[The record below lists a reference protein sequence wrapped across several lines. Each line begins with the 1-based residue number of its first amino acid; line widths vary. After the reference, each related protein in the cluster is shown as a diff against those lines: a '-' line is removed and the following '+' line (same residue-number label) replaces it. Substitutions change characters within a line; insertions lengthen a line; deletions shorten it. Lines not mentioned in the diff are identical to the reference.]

1 MEAIRCEKLTK
12 RYNSVTALDSL
23 DLTVPAGIVFGFL
36 GPNGAGKTTTI
47 KLLSGLTRPTAGR
60 AWLAGAEVTAGDGM
74 ARARYGY
81 LPEEP
86 TMYGWMSGREFLTF
100 SGQLF
105 GLGGRA
111 LAARVEELL
120 EVVDLK
126 EAARRRVGGYSRGMR
141 QRLGLAQ
148 SLINRPPVLL
158 LDEPVSALDPMGRR
172 EALSLLD
179 RLRREA
185 TVFMSTHILA
195 DVERVCDRVAI
206 LDHGRLVTEA
216 GQAELREKYATP
228 VFEMELEGTGAAEM
242 LRAKIAGESWLAQ
255 ATAQGDTL
263 RVVASDL
270 TAAKEE
276 LPRAV
281 VANGLTLRRYEL
293 KLPSLEDVFVRLV
306 RPQG

>member
-1 MEAIRCEKLTK
+1 MDAIRCEKLTK

-60 AWLAGAEVTAGDGM
+60 AWLAGAEVTAGDGA

-86 TMYGWMSGREFLTF
+86 AMYGWMSGREFLTF
-100 SGQLF
+100 SGELF
-105 GLGGRA
+105 GLDGRA

-120 EVVDLK
+120 ELVDLK
-126 EAARRRVGGYSRGMR
+126 EAAKRRVGGYSRGMR
-141 QRLGLAQ
+141 QRLALAQ
-148 SLINRPPVLL
+148 ALINRPPVLL
-158 LDEPVSALDPMGRR
+158 LDEPASALDPMGRR
-172 EALSLLD
+172 EVLSLLD
-179 RLRREA
+179 RLRHET

-206 LDHGRLVTEA
+206 LDHGRLVAEA

-228 VFEMELEGTGAAEM
+228 VFEVELEGAGAAET
-242 LRAKIAGESWLAQ
+242 LRAQIAGERWLAQ
-255 ATAQGDTL
+255 AMAQGDTL
-263 RVVASDL
+263 RVVAGDL
-270 TAAKEE
+270 AAAKEE

-281 VANGLTLRRYEL
+281 VANGLILRRYEL

-306 RPQG
+306 GPQG

>member
-1 MEAIRCEKLTK
+1 MDAIRCEKLTK
-12 RYNSVTALDSL
+12 RYNAVTALDGL

-60 AWLAGAEVTAGDGM
+60 AWLAGAEVTAGDGE

-86 TMYGWMSGREFLTF
+86 TMYGWMSGREFLAF
-100 SGQLF
+100 SGELF
-105 GLGGRA
+105 GMSGRA
-111 LAARVEELL
+111 LSTRVEELL
-120 EVVDLK
+120 ELVELK
-126 EAARRRVGGYSRGMR
+126 EAAKRRVSGYSRGMR

-148 SLINRPPVLL
+148 ALINRPTVLL

-172 EALSLLD
+172 EVLSLLE
-179 RLRREA
+179 RLRHET
-185 TVFMSTHILA
+185 TVFMSTHILG

-216 GQAELREKYATP
+216 AQAELREKYATP
-228 VFEMELEGTGAAEM
+228 IFEIELEGTGAAES
-242 LRAKIAGESWLAQ
+242 LRARIAGERWLAQ

-263 RVVASDL
+263 RVVAGDL
-270 TAAKEE
+270 ALAKEE

-281 VANGLTLRRYEL
+281 VASGLTLLRYEL

-306 RPQG
+306 RHEG